1 MSKLKM
7 LRNKIYLFD
16 KRLNDLVALLAIGSS
31 VAMLAFE
38 ATMFAG
44 IAIMSISCLYVV
56 FVKARINTG
65 EFELDKS
72 LYELPAIG
80 ETITIQRKF
89 KYDISKVSNRGNY
102 IYEKSIIAFEKGLEF
117 EVAEVIEIKDD
128 WILRLKGA
136 DWNAEVFYLDV
147 KSRVMTKSDEREE
160 KLKRILEK

>member
-1 MSKLKM
+1 MSNIKM

-16 KRLNDLVALLAIGSS
+16 KRLNDFVALLAIGSS
-31 VAMLAFE
+31 AAMLAFD

-44 IAIMSISCLYVV
+44 IAIISVICLYVV
-56 FVKARINTG
+56 FVKARINAG

-72 LYELPAIG
+72 LYEPPAIG

-102 IYEKSIIAFEKGLEF
+102 IYEKSIVAFEKGLEF

-160 KLKRILEK
+160 KLKRILGR